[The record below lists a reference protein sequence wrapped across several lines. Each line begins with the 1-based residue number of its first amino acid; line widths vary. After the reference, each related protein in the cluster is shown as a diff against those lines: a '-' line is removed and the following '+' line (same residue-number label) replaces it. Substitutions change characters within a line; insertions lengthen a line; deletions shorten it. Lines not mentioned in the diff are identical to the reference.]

1 MESMFQSAIAA
12 AFIGFVVGLA
22 GKALAVKQGNLKKS
36 EIFSRITVFSLVF
49 MLLLA
54 VAYQFI
60 P

>member
-1 MESMFQSAIAA
+1 MENIFQSAIAA

-22 GKALAVKQGNLKKS
+22 GRALAVKQGDLKKS

-49 MLLLA
+49 LLLLA
-54 VAYQFI
+54 VASQFI

>member
-1 MESMFQSAIAA
+1 MESLFQSAIAA
-12 AFIGFVVGLA
+12 SFVGFVVGLA
-22 GKALAVKQGNLKKS
+22 GKALAVKQGDLKKS
-36 EIFSRITVFSLVF
+36 EIFSRITVFSLVL